1 MIKLYVNQTKKHKT
15 KTKNK
20 NSKQTKNTEKTK
32 KNPTKTHPLP
42 LNKRKKIEEYI
53 ISVQNIPITRTTKV
67 ILKL

>member
-1 MIKLYVNQTKKHKT
+1 MIKLYVNQTKKQKT
-15 KTKNK
+15 KTANK
-20 NSKQTKNTEKTK
+20 QKNTEKTQNK
-32 KNPTKTHPLP
+32 PHKNTPPLP